1 MPGPA
6 SGRSISGLDRSA
18 DLDVGGASTDDIYA
32 AMALFDVSSSWL
44 EGSQCPLEHLAT
56 LK

>member
-1 MPGPA
+1 
-6 SGRSISGLDRSA
+6 
-18 DLDVGGASTDDIYA
+18 VGGASTDDIYA